1 MPRTNSQV
9 QDFFSRYDQANNNS
23 NLTAFEKLYADRFM
37 FAGPKGTH
45 VVERDAFLKIIPR
58 MKAQLS
64 AMGLVEREVKTV
76 ESYPLD
82 SKYLLAKV
90 GWKMV
95 VESVTGNKQVEAFA
109 TFVLHRGE
117 EDALSIVF
125 QLDHQDLSEVLKSQ
139 KEYSNW

>member
-1 MPRTNSQV
+1 MNLQV
-9 QDFFSRYDQANNNS
+9 QDFFFRFDQANHDF
-23 NLTAFEKLYADRFM
+23 NLTAFEKLYAERFM

-45 VVERDAFLKIIPR
+45 VVEREAFLKFIPR
-58 MKAQLS
+58 LRTQLS

-95 VESVTGNKQVEAFA
+95 VETLTGNKQVEAFA
-109 TFVLHRGE
+109 TFILSGGE
-117 EDALSIVF
+117 ESALSIVF
-125 QLDHQDLSEVLKSQ
+125 QLDHQDLAELITAQQSA
-139 KEYSNW
+139 